1 MIIDESISISKWPIE
16 DLYRL
21 ITRWDL
27 LLPKIDR
34 SITKLTMMPPQ
45 GPVAPG
51 TVFFERMTML
61 YLPVEITATIGQM
74 RPPTGYDYG
83 ATAKG
88 LAGGGTM
95 TLRDLGG
102 GSVEFHVHIELRPT
116 TAMMWIVTHLLGWKF
131 RALERARL
139 AKMQEMLASGE
150 LVPPAG

>member
-1 MIIDESISISKWPIE
+1 MRGVPRDATTAGERPN
-16 DLYRL
+16 DHR
-21 ITRWDL
+21 RGF
-27 LLPKIDR
+27 
-34 SITKLTMMPPQ
+34 ITKLTMMPPQ

-102 GSVEFHVHIELRPT
+102 GSVEFHVHIEL
-116 TAMMWIVTHLLGWKF
+116 
-131 RALERARL
+131 
-139 AKMQEMLASGE
+139 
-150 LVPPAG
+150 